1 MGKKI
6 LPFGNMKKKNL
17 PSKDSY
23 FMGDIDV

>member
-6 LPFGNMKKKNL
+6 VPFGNMEKKNL